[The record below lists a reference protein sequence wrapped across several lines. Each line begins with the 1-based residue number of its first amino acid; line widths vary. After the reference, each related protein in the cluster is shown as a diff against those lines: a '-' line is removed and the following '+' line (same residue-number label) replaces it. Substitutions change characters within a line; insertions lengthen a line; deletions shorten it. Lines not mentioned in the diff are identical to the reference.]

1 MARIINFGVC
11 IDNKDPLLAGRIR
24 AVFDTDFKSTGPVDY
39 DENVLEGILSDT
51 ISKAGKQG
59 GDAKYSNIEDIK
71 WSVDDPNVVS
81 PFLPLFINIV
91 PAKNESVKLIA
102 YRSRQT
108 DENVEYI
115 GPTVSQPTK
124 YPYDYYANGR
134 LHTSRG
140 TNIDEAPKL
149 RNSTVSQSCFPYE
162 NSIALNGRNNSDFIF
177 GDRQLIL
184 RAGQFHSNVDTST
197 AARVAAN
204 QSPST
209 NFPRINYQQ
218 SIIQLDN
225 FKDKL
230 TLKTKIEDKIKE
242 EDASL
247 KYLIEYSITNWDGT
261 ASLLPPLRPYFNGNI
276 TLYEVLPLDGVD
288 VIESGKVGVKT
299 DFTTNSKLDWKVRLS
314 FSGQT
319 EQSTFTIINE
329 FLREADIGKLTN
341 PPHVKPVGVSGETYI
356 KKFASGVNISSS
368 TSGDEQL
375 MKPFP
380 LYYRPNI
387 EFMNEIGST
396 NYTSI
401 SAHKNA
407 VSLSN
412 RIRLTG
418 VDTGY
423 FGLAFSAEERP
434 VPIKK
439 ESVKLDDAKWELG
452 TTQGISSTFSNEIL
466 LFSYDAS
473 IPNKEKATPI
483 VDSLD
488 RSSPETGDNI
498 GLDQHTLMK
507 ISRDN
512 MEPLVRGNQLLKL
525 LKEMWDFISTHE
537 HGLPGTMPMN
547 DTKSSKKDGV
557 ATIESIGTALDNA
570 ENAILNQHI
579 KIN

>member
-1 MARIINFGVC
+1 MARVIHFGVC

-24 AVFDTDFKSTGPVDY
+24 AVFDTDFKSSGPVDY
-39 DENVLEGILSDT
+39 DETILEDILSET
-51 ISKAGKQG
+51 ILKAGKQG
-59 GDAKYSNIEDIK
+59 GDAKYTSIEDIK
-71 WSVDDPNVVS
+71 WSDDDPNIVC

-91 PAKNESVKLIA
+91 PAKNEDVKLIA
-102 YRSRQT
+102 YRSQNR

-115 GPTVSQPTK
+115 GPTISQPTK
-124 YPYDYYANGR
+124 FPYDYYANGR

-140 TNIDEAPKL
+140 TNVAQAPKL

-162 NSIALNGRNNSDFIF
+162 NTIAINGRNNSDFIF

-184 RAGQFHSNVDTST
+184 RAGQFHNNESVVGESST
-197 AARVAAN
+197 
-204 QSPST
+204 T
-209 NFPRINYQQ
+209 NFPKTNYQQ
-218 SIIQLDN
+218 SIMQLDN

-230 TLKTKIEDKIKE
+230 TLDIKEDKNTKE
-242 EDASL
+242 QDTSL
-247 KYLIEYSITNWDGT
+247 KYLIEYGITNWDGT
-261 ASLLPPLRPYFNGNI
+261 ASLASPLQPYFNGHI

-288 VIESGKVGVKT
+288 VILSGKVGVKT
-299 DFTTNSKLDWKVRLS
+299 DFITNSKLDWKVKLS

-319 EQSTFTIINE
+319 ERGTFNIINE

-341 PPHVKPVGVSGETYI
+341 PPHVKPVGVSGETYV
-356 KKFASGVNISSS
+356 KKFANGVNISSS

-380 LYYRPNI
+380 LYYRPDI
-387 EFMNEIGST
+387 DFMSEIGST
-396 NYTSI
+396 NYTSV

-407 VSLSN
+407 VSLSS
-412 RIRLTG
+412 RIMLTG

-434 VPIKK
+434 VP
-439 ESVKLDDAKWELG
+439 SVEEIIKLDDSKWEVG

-473 IPNKEKATPI
+473 IPDKEKATPI
-483 VDSLD
+483 VDSLN
-488 RSSPETGDNI
+488 RTSPETGDNI
-498 GLDQHTLMK
+498 GLDQHTLIK

-512 MEPLVRGNQLLKL
+512 MEPLVRGNQLIKL

-547 DTKSSKKDGV
+547 DTKSSKKDGP

-570 ENAILNQHI
+570 EKSVLNQHI